1 MPVAIVIAPDL
12 DKVLVTMTAIARVD
26 ADLAKVRSGPMNPWR
41 IDDLP
46 IEHTMLKH
54 ELVAG
59 ARKWLAHQQSQG
71 YEYVDVEDI
80 HFYGPTPG
88 RNYGETMVD
97 VKRVEPREAVKM
109 VHDVPK
115 RIGGSAHYRLVA
127 KFLKT
132 PVLTEVIIP
141 DGD

>member
-1 MPVAIVIAPDL
+1 MPIAIVIAPDL
-12 DKVLVTMTAIARVD
+12 DKVVVTMTAIARVD
-26 ADLAKVRSGPMNPWR
+26 ADLARIKSGPANPWR

-46 IEHTMLKH
+46 LAHDMLKK
-54 ELVAG
+54 ELTVG
-59 ARKWLAHQQSQG
+59 AKKWLAHQKSQG
-71 YEYVDVEDI
+71 YEYLDAFDI

-97 VKRVEPREAVKM
+97 VKRVEPRDAAKM

-115 RIGGSAHYRLVA
+115 RIGGSAHYRLTA